1 MDATG
6 RKRKLNRAPEE
17 FRSRSK
23 FQQNMY
29 YSEAIH
35 PVELNI
41 QNFRQQLILNEAS
54 AIAIVSDDEDD
65 IPCVDDNARRKIPIV
80 NTNSFQ
86 RVPSLP
92 LPLGQPLQAP
102 PRLPNLLHSKAKKQ
116 RKSVNLTD

>member
-6 RKRKLNRAPEE
+6 RKRKLNRVPEE

-35 PVELNI
+35 PVELNM
-41 QNFRQQLILNEAS
+41 ILNEAS
-54 AIAIVSDDEDD
+54 DFAIVSDDEDD
-65 IPCVDDNARRKIPIV
+65 IPHGDDNARRKFPIV
-80 NTNSFQ
+80 KGSFQ
-86 RVPSLP
+86 RVPPLP

-116 RKSVNLTD
+116 RKSVHLAH